1 VAPLV
6 HLDAF
11 HKAFGTRPGDAMWR
25 APEQRVVI
33 W

>member
-1 VAPLV
+1 M

-11 HKAFGTRPGDAMWR
+11 HEAFGTRPGDAMWR
-25 APEQRVVI
+25 DPVQRVVI